1 MKKLLVSILLIIGL
15 VSTLLTGSCKEQN
28 NQSPTIEISDDGF
41 WVINGIKTEHSALGQ
56 KGEPGLDGET
66 PTIEISEDGFWVIN
80 GVKTEHRATISN
92 DDTNNDDIN
101 ENPSEEIPPEQEN
114 TPPTHDNPDVNLLD
128 YGKCGDNLTWG
139 LFEDGLL
146 KISGTGRSYDYCK
159 GLFGDKATKQEIET
173 YQSNYVGK
181 TDVTSMSHYERGFI
195 EGKQYDHENEQYV
208 VPWYKYRQ
216 ETDFVEY
223 TSKSVYERDNPNGWT
238 YNRIEV
244 EEGITYIGNWF
255 FYRVCGP
262 TELVLPNTVEEIGL
276 WSIRYS
282 PTLKKLTL
290 PNSLKKIDKRGC
302 SRLEAIEEIITG
314 TGLKEIGDYAF
325 AQNSI
330 IKSLTINSD
339 IEKMGT
345 YSFGYNPCLERVEFT
360 ALKRIQQ
367 VQFVDCKK
375 LKTVVFSDDLEV
387 IDQLAFV
394 NLNIETINIPEKVN
408 DIGTSAFHGCKN
420 LLAVYIDSPIV
431 AKGLKYSTSFGAIAS
446 NTSCIYLKENINDIG
461 SYLTSNF
468 IESGAQNGYS
478 VYNRIST

>member
-1 MKKLLVSILLIIGL
+1 MKKLLISFLLIIGL
-15 VSTLLTGSCKEQN
+15 VSTLLISSCKEQSY
-28 NQSPTIEISDDGF
+28 QSPTIEISDDGF
-41 WVINGIKTEHSALGQ
+41 WIINGIKTEHSALGQ
-56 KGEPGLDGET
+56 KGDSGKDGET
-66 PTIEISEDGFWVIN
+66 PTITISDDGFWVIN
-80 GVKTEHRATISN
+80 GVKTEHRATTIN
-92 DDTNNDDIN
+92 DDTNNDDN
-101 ENPSEEIPPEQEN
+101 NQSPPEEIPPKQEN
-114 TPPTHDNPDVNLLD
+114 LFPTHDNPNVNLLD
-128 YGKCGDNLTWG
+128 YGKCGDNLVWG

-159 GLFGDKATKQEIET
+159 GLFGDKATKQEIEA

-181 TDVTSMSHYERGFI
+181 TDVTSMSHYERGFE

-223 TSKSVYERDNPNGWT
+223 TSKSVYDRDNPNGWT

-262 TELVLPNTVEEIGL
+262 TELVLPNTVEEIGC

-302 SRLEAIEEIITG
+302 SRLETLEEIKTG
-314 TGLKEIGDYAF
+314 TGLIEIGDYAF

-330 IKSLTINSD
+330 INSLTINSNV
-339 IEKMGT
+339 EKMGT

-375 LKTVVFSDDLEV
+375 LKTVVFSDDLEI

-394 NLNIETINIPEKVN
+394 NLNIETINIPINVR

-420 LLAVYIDSPIV
+420 LSEVYIDSPIV
-431 AKGLKYSTSFGAIAS
+431 ASGLKYSTSFGAIAS
-446 NTSCIYLKENINDIG
+446 NTTNIYLNANINTIG
-461 SYLTSNF
+461 AYLSSNF
-468 IESGAQNGYS
+468 VVDGNHNDYS
-478 VYNRIST
+478 IYKRICT